1 MAITSEKSASESVDN
16 FGLLTYSKSEMCLA
30 GVFSVA
36 CNTVNSYNL
45 LEEDLLHW
53 AIDQQSMVATEK
65 GTLQFCLLRKMHF
78 SGRGKKFMTTST
90 PSHLD
95 RFSVAGSSC

>member
-65 GTLQFCLLRKMHF
+65 GTLQFCLLRKMRF
-78 SGRGKKFMTTST
+78 SGRGKKIHDYFNTFT
-90 PSHLD
+90 P
-95 RFSVAGSSC
+95 